1 MKETGLAT
9 SPKTPLSIRTY
20 LQGMDGEGKTN
31 GYRIRYGGLFDCGH
45 SRNFNREEAI
55 RDVPQKAEKSRQI
68 METDVFQIRA
78 VVEKN
83 LEYPEAEDYLLFE
96 QSYA

>member
-1 MKETGLAT
+1 
-9 SPKTPLSIRTY
+9 
-20 LQGMDGEGKTN
+20 
-31 GYRIRYGGLFDCGH
+31 
-45 SRNFNREEAI
+45 
-55 RDVPQKAEKSRQI
+55 